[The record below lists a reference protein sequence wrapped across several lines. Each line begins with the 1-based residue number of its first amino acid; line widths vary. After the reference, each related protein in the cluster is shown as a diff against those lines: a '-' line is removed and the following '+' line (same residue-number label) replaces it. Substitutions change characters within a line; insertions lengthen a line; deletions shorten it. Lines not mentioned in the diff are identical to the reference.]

1 MGDKKMKCPQCST
14 NHKYKDGM
22 ACSMC
27 GYHFALNP
35 KEPPRFSDMMIKNA
49 IGRISGGSTQYFTYN
64 QLYAEIHRTI
74 KKKGRKNRMVSS
86 GCMTVF
92 IGAWLL
98 FFWLGTGRSTFLFL
112 FAALV
117 AGMVYFAFRPIKVA
131 HDTIVKVI
139 ETYHGM
145 HPIEKLVAGKQMQRE
160 AIDEFN
166 KEIFQHAPEGILIVE
181 RDDIA
186 EMLILNRF
194 YFENKALVVSENKYP
209 KPMFEAYR
217 QFLDQH
223 PDIPVVIIHD
233 ASTHGSGMRRRLM
246 NDKQWHLEGKN
257 VKDLGLLPQDVDR
270 MKHPI
275 WIPGTLSASGKS
287 PKVADGKGKSS
298 AANIEQGLVMPVDIA
313 PPAAMMG
320 SLGLATMMGA
330 ALLSEELLAA
340 QREAAA
346 GTGGTGG
353 GYG

>member
-1 MGDKKMKCPQCST
+1 MKCPQCST
-14 NHKYKDGM
+14 NHKFKDGM

-35 KEPPRFSDMMIKNA
+35 KEPPRFSDMMIKNV
-49 IGRISGGSTQYFTYN
+49 INRISGSGTQYFTYN
-64 QLYAEIHRTI
+64 QLYAELNRTI
-74 KKKGRKNRMVSS
+74 KKKGRKTRMVSS

-98 FFWLGTGRSTFLFL
+98 LFWMGTERSTFLWL

-117 AGMVYFAFRPIKVA
+117 AGMFYFAFRPIKVP

-160 AIDEFN
+160 ALDEFN

-209 KPMFEAYR
+209 KPVFEAYR
-217 QFLDQH
+217 KFLDQH
-223 PDIPVVIIHD
+223 PDIPVAIIHD
-233 ASTHGSGMRRRLM
+233 ASKHGHGMLHRLM
-246 NDKQWHLEGKN
+246 SDKQWGLEGKTVN
-257 VKDLGLLPQDVDR
+257 DLGIRPEDVGR
-270 MKHPI
+270 LKKPVWVI
-275 WIPGTLSASGKS
+275 GESIPPNERSQITPGKS
-287 PKVADGKGKSS
+287 AIE
-298 AANIEQGLVMPVDIA
+298 NIEKGLVMPVDIA

-330 ALLSEELLAA
+330 ALLSEELMAA

-346 GTGGTGG
+346 GTGWPGG